1 MRCSIDVMRVLVT
14 GGAGFIGSHIV
25 NALRGKNEVAVL
37 DDFSSGKMENLPA
50 GTQVFR
56 VDVRDRDAVF
66 AAFAEFAP
74 THVSHQ
80 AAQISVSRS
89 VAEPA
94 FDAGVNVL
102 GGLNVLDAA
111 REHGVERVIFAS
123 TGGAIYGEVPEGER
137 ADESWLPRPASPYA
151 ASKASFEYFLD
162 VYRQQYGLRYTVL
175 RYGNVYGP
183 RQDPH
188 GEAGVVAIF
197 SRRLL
202 EGKPVQV
209 FAREKKGDE
218 GGIRDYVYV
227 GDVVAANT
235 MALENDLDGVFNVGS
250 GQGRSTT
257 EVLRAIA
264 EAVGV
269 EPEVEWEGIRP
280 GDLRRSVLDP
290 SRLELEG
297 WVAKTEFAE
306 GIKTTVEWFKKHP

>member
-1 MRCSIDVMRVLVT
+1 MDIKNILIT

-25 NALRGKNEVAVL
+25 DALWGGHEVAVL
-37 DDFSSGKMENLPA
+37 DDFSSGKTENLPA
-50 GTQVFR
+50 GTKVFR
-56 VDVRDRDAVF
+56 VDVRDRDAVLK
-66 AAFAEFAP
+66 AFTEFKP
-74 THVSHQ
+74 THVYHQ
-80 AAQISVSRS
+80 AAQISVSHS

-94 FDAGVNVL
+94 FDASVNIL

-111 REHGVERVIFAS
+111 REHGVERVVFAS
-123 TGGAIYGEVPEGER
+123 TGGAIYGEVPEGEK
-137 ADESWLPRPASPYA
+137 ADEGWLPRPASPYA

-202 EGKPVQV
+202 EGKPVRV
-209 FAREKKGDE
+209 FARERKGDE

-227 GDVVAANT
+227 GDVVTANLL
-235 MALENDLDGVFNVGS
+235 ALENDLDGVYNVGS

-264 EAVGV
+264 ASLGV
-269 EPEVEWEGIRP
+269 EPEIEWEGIRP

-290 SRLELEG
+290 GRLEARG
-297 WVAKTEFAE
+297 WRARTEFAK
-306 GIKTTVEWFKKHP
+306 GIGTTVEWFKKYS

>member
-1 MRCSIDVMRVLVT
+1 MNVKKRVLVT
-14 GGAGFIGSHIV
+14 GGAGFVGSHIV
-25 NALRGKNEVAVL
+25 DALQREYEVAVL
-37 DDFSSGKMENLPA
+37 DDFSSGKMENLPE
-50 GTQVFR
+50 GTRVFC

-66 AAFAEFAP
+66 ATFAEFKP

-80 AAQISVSRS
+80 AAQISVSHS

-94 FDAGVNVL
+94 FDASVNVL

-111 REHGVERVIFAS
+111 KEHGVERVVFAS

-137 ADESWLPRPASPYA
+137 ADETWRPQPASPYA

-202 EGKPVQV
+202 EGKPVRV

-227 GDVVAANT
+227 GDVVTANL
-235 MALENDLDGVFNVGS
+235 MALDKGLDGVFNVGS

-257 EVLRAIA
+257 EVLNAIA
-264 EAVGV
+264 ASLGV
-269 EPEVEWEGIRP
+269 EPEIEWEGIRP
-280 GDLRRSVLDP
+280 GDLQRSVLDP
-290 SRLELEG
+290 GRLEAKG
-297 WVAKTEFAE
+297 WRARTSFVE
-306 GIKTTVEWFKKHP
+306 GIKTTVDWFKEHP

>member
-1 MRCSIDVMRVLVT
+1 VT

-25 NALRGKNEVAVL
+25 DALQRGHEVAVL

-50 GTQVFR
+50 GTKVFR
-56 VDVRDRDAVF
+56 VDVSDRDAVF
-66 AAFAEFAP
+66 AAFAEFGP

-80 AAQISVSRS
+80 AAQISVSHS

-94 FDAGVNVL
+94 FDASVNVL

-111 REHGVERVIFAS
+111 REHGVERVVFAS

-162 VYRQQYGLRYTVL
+162 VYRQQYGLRYTIL

-202 EGKPVQV
+202 EGKPVRV

-218 GGIRDYVYV
+218 GGIRDYIYV
-227 GDVVAANT
+227 GDVVAANI

-257 EVLRAIA
+257 EVLKAIA
-264 EAVGV
+264 SSLGV

-290 SRLELEG
+290 SRLESEG
-297 WVAKTEFAE
+297 WVAKTKFAE